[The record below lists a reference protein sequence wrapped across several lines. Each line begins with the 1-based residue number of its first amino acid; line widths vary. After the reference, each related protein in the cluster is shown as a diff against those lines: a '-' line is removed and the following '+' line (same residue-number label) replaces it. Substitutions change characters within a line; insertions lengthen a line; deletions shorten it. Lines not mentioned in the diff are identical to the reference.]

1 MHAKLGFLFFSMS
14 SYDNAIRSFQESV
27 NFDPSDAAVFAG
39 MGRAYEAKS
48 DFVQAVSAFKKAL
61 DLQPSSEEYRTDLE
75 RAEKELS
82 AHNEETE
89 RLERDILSKKKS
101 FSDGPPLVSVISRR
115 AGTDFFRP
123 LT

>member
-1 MHAKLGFLFFSMS
+1 MS

-82 AHNEETE
+82 AQNEETE
-89 RLERDILSKKKS
+89 RLERDILSKEKVLLGRAALGLGDLEES
-101 FSDGPPLVSVISRR
+101 WNRFLQALDLMPRR
-115 AGTDFFRP
+115 P
-123 LT
+123 